1 MGTQVHRLFFALLPD
16 AALSVEIERTVAA
29 IKAGGLVRGHWV
41 NASKL
46 HLTLQF
52 LGDFFDA
59 DDAIARSRRAGAN
72 VRRAPFEFTL
82 DRAATF
88 PRRFNPPCVL
98 RCAAE
103 SESDLR
109 SFHAELGMALRVAG
123 LREHLD
129 RQPYLPH
136 LTIAYAK
143 SALPADIAIEPIIW
157 KADGFALMDS
167 HVGRST
173 HEQIERWPLRA

>member
-16 AALSVEIERTVAA
+16 AALSAEIERSVVA
-29 IKAGGLVRGHWV
+29 IKAGGLVHGHWV
-41 NASKL
+41 KASKR

-52 LGDFFDA
+52 LGDFFDP
-59 DDAIARSRRAGAN
+59 DDAIARSRRAGAS

-82 DRAATF
+82 NRAATF

-98 RCAAE
+98 RCAVE

-109 SFHAELGMALRVAG
+109 SFQAELGMALRVAG
-123 LREHLD
+123 LGEHLQ

-143 SALPADIAIEPIIW
+143 SALADSAIEPIIW
-157 KADGFALMDS
+157 KADSFALMDS
-167 HVGRST
+167 HVGQST